1 MTDRIV
7 ITCVQ
12 MQECFDL
19 FRDTFVQHGVEVA
32 LPPLLSQ
39 QFTEA
44 ELTDLLRGMDG
55 IIAGDDPLSRP
66 VIFAA
71 DRLRV
76 IAKWGIGTDGID
88 FAAATERGIKVSNTP
103 SVFGDA
109 VADVAMGYV
118 LILARQ
124 LHRIHASILDGQWL
138 KHRGEVLAGQT
149 LGTAGFGDIGRSV
162 AARAHGF
169 GMNVIAHDIAAGA
182 TDAAAR
188 LGVELVGQA
197 ELFVRSAYLVLCAPL
212 TPETRHMINRDT
224 LALMSSGS
232 YVVNVSR
239 GSLVDEVALV
249 EALDSGQIA
258 AAGLDVFEEE
268 PLPAGSPLRRFPQCV
283 FGSHNGSNTRLAA
296 ERASEKAVAN
306 LLRDLGY
313 TA

>member
-1 MTDRIV
+1 VTDRIV

-19 FRDTFVQHGVEVA
+19 FRDTFVHHGVEVA
-32 LPPLLSQ
+32 LPRLLGQ

-44 ELTDLLRGMDG
+44 ELTSLLRGMDG
-55 IIAGDDPLSRP
+55 IIAGDDPLTRP

-88 FAAATERGIKVSNTP
+88 FAAARERGIKVSNTP

-109 VADVAMGYV
+109 VADVAMAYV
-118 LILARQ
+118 LMLARQ
-124 LHRIHASILDGQWL
+124 LHRIHASIVDGKWL
-138 KHRGEVLAGQT
+138 KHRGEVLAGRT
-149 LGTAGFGDIGRSV
+149 LGIAGFGDIGRSV
-162 AARAHGF
+162 AARARGF
-169 GMNVIAHDIAAGA
+169 GMKVIAHDIAVGA
-182 TDAAAR
+182 TDAAVR
-188 LGVELVGQA
+188 LGVELVDRA
-197 ELFVRSAYLVLCAPL
+197 ELFVLCAPL

-232 YVVNVSR
+232 YLVNVSR

-249 EALDSGQIA
+249 EALASGQIA

-268 PLPAGSPLRRFPQCV
+268 PLPDSSPLRRFPQCV

-306 LLRDLGY
+306 VLRDLGH